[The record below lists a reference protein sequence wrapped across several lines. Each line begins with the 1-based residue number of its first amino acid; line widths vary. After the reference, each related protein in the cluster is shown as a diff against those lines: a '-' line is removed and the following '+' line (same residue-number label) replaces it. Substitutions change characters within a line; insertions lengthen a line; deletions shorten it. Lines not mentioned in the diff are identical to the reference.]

1 MSVNYKLMKLVPFD
15 YAGNENN
22 KQTGEEKRNRERE
35 EILQAENIG
44 NLEKINKY
52 NENLRR
58 FRLRLSDKEKEN
70 MSSDDETDNFD
81 FLTKLQKSAAIT
93 ILNRLKRHPD
103 KIKADPNTGELILN
117 NSNKLNGSNIYEL
130 IGDLVKGSKSGN
142 LPLFGQEFLK
152 IFAELNIPIMFIKNK
167 SRRNLVQSMRSSHQS
182 NGTMMDDGFAVI
194 DPPETPARK
203 TSTSKVALP
212 KPIFPRRQRALVKG
226 GSGYKYPRQSSPSK
240 KKVHVK
246 TKKFVGF
253 LPEDK
258 ENFNL

>member
-15 YAGNENN
+15 HAGNENN

-81 FLTKLQKSAAIT
+81 FLTNLQKSAAIT

-117 NSNKLNGSNIYEL
+117 NSNKLNG
-130 IGDLVKGSKSGN
+130 
-142 LPLFGQEFLK
+142 Q
-152 IFAELNIPIMFIKNK
+152 IFTN
-167 SRRNLVQSMRSSHQS
+167 
-182 NGTMMDDGFAVI
+182 
-194 DPPETPARK
+194 
-203 TSTSKVALP
+203 
-212 KPIFPRRQRALVKG
+212 
-226 GSGYKYPRQSSPSK
+226 
-240 KKVHVK
+240 
-246 TKKFVGF
+246 
-253 LPEDK
+253 
-258 ENFNL
+258 